1 MESIKLRQKHTAAV
15 FPLAVMMMVTIALQA
30 FGATNSATF
39 RWFEYVPATARGVA
53 KSNVCMVDSFASA
66 EIGPQWTHINDPE
79 PENYIITSD
88 GLTLTPTY
96 VNLTSLRYS
105 PTAVFLDS
113 IAQPFLAATSLRY
126 TPVTEHDFA
135 GMALYTDAADT
146 IIFGKTIV
154 NGHPAV
160 VVRRRANGRTETAF
174 QPLQQFE
181 WGRPVW
187 LRVKAY
193 SDEVS
198 FFYSTNNGS
207 TWTPVANNIPLPPD
221 TILGLY
227 TTANTR

>member
-1 MESIKLRQKHTAAV
+1 MKQKQKYMNAMVRVA
-15 FPLAVMMMVTIALQA
+15 MMMFFLALQA
-30 FGATNSATF
+30 HGATNSATF
-39 RWFEYVPATARGVA
+39 RWFEYVPATSRGVA
-53 KSNVCMVDSFASA
+53 KSNVCMVDSFAAA

-79 PENYIITSD
+79 PDNYVVTPD
-88 GLTLTPTY
+88 GLALTPTY

-135 GMALYTDAADT
+135 GIALYTDASAT
-146 IIFGKTIV
+146 IIFGKSIV

-160 VVRRRANGRTETAF
+160 VVRRRAGDRTETAF

-227 TTANTR
+227 TTTNTR

>member
-1 MESIKLRQKHTAAV
+1 MESMKQKQKYMNAMVRVA
-15 FPLAVMMMVTIALQA
+15 MMMMFFLALQA
-30 FGATNSATF
+30 HGATNSATF
-39 RWFEYVPATARGVA
+39 RWFEYVPATSRGVA
-53 KSNVCMVDSFASA
+53 KSNVCMVDSFAAA

-79 PENYIITSD
+79 PDNYVVTPD
-88 GLTLTPTY
+88 GLALTPTY

-135 GMALYTDAADT
+135 GIALYTDASAT
-146 IIFGKTIV
+146 IIFGKSIV

-160 VVRRRANGRTETAF
+160 VVRRRAGGRTETAF

-227 TTANTR
+227 TTTNTR